1 MKLLLLLAIAVGLA
15 AGQAAQSRETSGAA
29 LFTLSAAEFHQLP
42 RAREPLEA
50 DALDLELLAAAVFHE
65 TNRIRQEHA
74 LPVLAFDADAAEAAR
89 LQSRVMAEDGEIRHE
104 NPGHE
109 ALRTLRDRVAR
120 VGMQPAFAGENVAS
134 AFLLRYES
142 GEPFYTRRD
151 NDTRV
156 FSRSPGA
163 AAIPP
168 HTAVSFAEDLLE
180 RWMESPGHRDNIL
193 HTSPARLGTAA
204 VPAQE
209 RGGMWLLYCT
219 QVFYTPTN

>member
-1 MKLLLLLAIAVGLA
+1 VKLLLLLALAVGLA
-15 AGQAAQSRETSGAA
+15 TGQEAQSREASGAA
-29 LFTLSAAEFHQLP
+29 LFALSAAEFRELP
-42 RAREPLEA
+42 RAGEPLEA

-65 TNRIRQEHA
+65 TNRIRQKYA
-74 LPVLAFDADAAEAAR
+74 LPLLTFDADAAEAAR

-109 ALRTLRDRVAR
+109 ELRTLRDRVSR

-142 GEPFYTRRD
+142 GEPFYTRRE

-156 FSRSPGA
+156 ISRSPGGP
-163 AAIPP
+163 AIPA
-168 HTAVSFAEDLLE
+168 HTAVSFAEDLLG
-180 RWMESPGHRDNIL
+180 RWMESPGHRENIL
-193 HTSPARLGTAA
+193 HESPARLGTAV

-219 QVFYTPTN
+219 QVFYTPIN